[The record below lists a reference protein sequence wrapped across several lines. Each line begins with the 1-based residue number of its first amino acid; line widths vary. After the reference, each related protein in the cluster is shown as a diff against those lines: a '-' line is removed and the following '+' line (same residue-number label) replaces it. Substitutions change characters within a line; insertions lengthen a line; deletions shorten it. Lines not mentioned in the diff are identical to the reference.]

1 MPRKTSLAVAAAVTA
16 GLPLALA
23 VPAWSHGYTTS
34 PPSRSYLCG
43 THQVRNCGQVQWD
56 PDGVEGPKGF
66 PQRGPGDGKIC
77 AGADGRWAP
86 LDDQRGGTGWPATKV
101 TAGGSF
107 GISWQF
113 TAAHATTSFR
123 YFLTKD
129 GWDATRPLTRDAL
142 DLTPFLQQNYNGR
155 PPSGQTTHT
164 GTLPQRHG
172 RHLLLAVWDIADT
185 GNAFYQCSDLEFG

>member
-1 MPRKTSLAVAAAVTA
+1 MPRKSSLAVAAAVTV

-34 PPSRSYLCG
+34 PASRSYLCG
-43 THQVRNCGQVQWD
+43 QHKVNNCGQVQWD

-66 PQRGPGDGKIC
+66 PKSGPRDGTIC
-77 AGADGRWAP
+77 AGADGRWSP

-101 TAGGSF
+101 TSGSAF
-107 GISWQF
+107 SISWHF
-113 TAAHATTSFR
+113 TAAHSTSSFR

-129 GWDATRPLTRDAL
+129 GWNSTQPLTRAAL
-142 DLTPFLQQNYNGR
+142 DSTPFIQQNMGGR
-155 PPSGQTTHT
+155 QPSNPTVHN

-172 RHLLLAVWDIADT
+172 RHILLAVWDIADT
-185 GNAFYQCSDLEFG
+185 ENAFYQCSDLDFG